1 MPTDAVLMPIYPV
14 PAIEHNHAHDDKLY
28 PHSIYGPYWRPS
40 GRTLTID
47 GAETPCTPAKLAVHT
62 LLDLLVLSS
71 LHCLSRNP
79 TCDCQFP
86 RLPGSPRSSA
96 AELTA
101 CQSCC

>member
-47 GAETPCTPAKLAVHT
+47 GAETPCTPAKLAVHA
-62 LLDLLVLSS
+62 LLKLSS
-71 LHCLSRNP
+71 LHFRVAAADLMLLS
-79 TCDCQFP
+79 
-86 RLPGSPRSSA
+86 
-96 AELTA
+96 LTDT
-101 CQSCC
+101 QSLTDRMLLSLTDTQSD

>member
-47 GAETPCTPAKLAVHT
+47 GVETPCTPAKLAVHT
-62 LLDLLVLSS
+62 LLDLLALSS
-71 LHCLSRNP
+71 LPKS
-79 TCDCQFP
+79 DM
-86 RLPGSPRSSA
+86 RLPIPTPARVST
-96 AELTA
+96 LF
-101 CQSCC
+101 